1 MDCSSP
7 HEILFPFAEPDAVY
21 LASTDEGTSV
31 EIPLP
36 FNMAVFDQNHGSL
49 YVNINGSIS
58 FDGAQIPFVNIPQSG
73 NKHLILPFFSNITTE
88 RVGFVTYRHFLRT
101 PENERLFCEA
111 DEIVGDVFSGQSNFS
126 ASFMLI
132 ATWYKVP
139 SKTPGPTRN
148 TFQAV
153 LVTDGTRSFAMFNY
167 EDIQWSYAQRDQVG
181 FDAGDGVNFYLI
193 SEARTADIVNIDE
206 RSNIGIRG
214 RWLFRIDQS
223 SVELPTMNTTA
234 CEIAT
239 TCHIPDGAQCEG
251 DGNPQGCTCSGSPQ
265 QCSCSL
271 GFFGLDCSKIL
282 FPFGLRDDIVNNGD
296 FDSSG
301 EIPIPVE
308 FPFFGRYFN
317 SIFVN
322 IKGLL
327 SFTNKIT
334 SITPLRFPLA
344 NGIPSIAVYW
354 ADAITADFYHGSV
367 QYRYFFRNTTTRNAM
382 LFRHAD
388 EIIRRVFTSQSEFS
402 ASWMMVATWHKYN
415 TFQGVLVTDGAQ
427 SFAIHN
433 YQKIIWTTGQFHA
446 GDNFGLGGIPALVG
460 FHGGDGINYYEVPG
474 SQSNDIVNMDQR
486 SNINTIGRWI
496 FRIDLPEIQGPVVMS
511 CPSAI
516 VHNGNT
522 FWNPLSVMAFNLTD
536 SSTVSAS
543 CNIRHLRG
551 GRDTIVTSDYLL
563 PSYAARITCYAPS
576 TSPVATC
583 RFDVTFDNV
592 APVFQSCQSQVVY
605 ATPGT
610 NQSIVVLDPD
620 LFSAI
625 DAVGGPVSV
634 SCSFLN
640 EDSVRVSVGL
650 NSTFPLGM
658 MTVDCEASDAAGNT
672 AFCQLN
678 VTVLESPPPTT
689 EQMPTTGPKDSTT
702 YDTTNGQILTS
713 ETTEIKTPV
722 TAVTMSPATDDQTPA
737 TAATESLSTDDQT
750 AASDTTV
757 ALSTDDQSPATAATV
772 DPSTDDQT
780 PTSDATEC
788 PSDDQTPAIAAPM
801 SPSTDDQTP
810 ATAAPMSPSTDDQTP
825 ATAAPMSPST
835 DDQTPATAAPMSP
848 STDDQTPATAAPM
861 SSSTDDQ
868 TPATAAPMSPST
880 DDQTPA
886 TAAPMSP
893 STDDQTPATAAPMSP
908 STDDQTPATAAP
920 MSPSTDDQTPV
931 TAAPMSPSTDDQT
944 PASAAPMS
952 PSTDD
957 QTPATA
963 APMSPSTDDQT
974 PATAAPMSPS
984 TDDQTPATAA
994 PMSPSTDDQTP
1005 ATAAPMSPSTD
1016 DQTPATAA
1024 PMSPS
1029 TDDQTPATA
1038 APMSPS
1044 TDDQTPVTAA
1054 PMSPSTDD
1062 QTPATAAPMSPST
1075 DDQTPATA
1083 APMSLSTDNQTPATT
1098 TPMSQSTDAQT
1109 HDGTSEYPSGY
1120 QTTAT
1125 DSPTPVCELTESSCQ
1140 QGTFDEDHCECV
1152 CPVSISGRTCQVPN
1166 PCLDPTLCPGEEEY
1180 CVANIFNP
1188 VGYDCVCDA
1197 LLGYLT
1203 EDGGSCTRYI
1213 ARVFRLRVLGINGIA
1228 VDFLPAFGNP
1238 TSSAS
1243 SEALGIIR
1251 GVLLFILKRNPLTS
1265 AVRDVTDISILSG
1278 GSIIVEFVALYNNTD
1293 TALVVPSV
1301 QIIQSVLQTQSRLE
1315 GESDYLA
1322 VDTQYVTTEQTT
1334 STCPMNYCA
1343 NGGTCDIV
1351 GLYPMFT
1358 LTCRCSTSFTGEHC
1372 DSVIPLMGVVPTAP
1386 RTDAPTEPP
1395 GEGVLPTILI
1405 IVIMIVVFVLAL
1417 LILGFLCIMMRRRI
1431 ILNRIPIAFKSPD
1444 RPSTGR
1450 GPDFSRR
1457 VWRAEDDANIAVFA
1471 PAWQRHLGTRFP
1483 ARAVNGVRSVPQL
1496 QQIPPE
1502 RSSDFMTPYMVPDF
1516 VEMPLHENQGRP
1528 MEHSKG
1534 QYWPNP
1540 AYSGQY

>member
-317 SIFVN
+317 SIF
-322 IKGLL
+322 
-327 SFTNKIT
+327 
-334 SITPLRFPLA
+334 
-344 NGIPSIAVYW
+344 
-354 ADAITADFYHGSV
+354 
-367 QYRYFFRNTTTRNAM
+367 
-382 LFRHAD
+382 
-388 EIIRRVFTSQSEFS
+388 
-402 ASWMMVATWHKYN
+402 
-415 TFQGVLVTDGAQ
+415 
-427 SFAIHN
+427 
-433 YQKIIWTTGQFHA
+433 
-446 GDNFGLGGIPALVG
+446 VG